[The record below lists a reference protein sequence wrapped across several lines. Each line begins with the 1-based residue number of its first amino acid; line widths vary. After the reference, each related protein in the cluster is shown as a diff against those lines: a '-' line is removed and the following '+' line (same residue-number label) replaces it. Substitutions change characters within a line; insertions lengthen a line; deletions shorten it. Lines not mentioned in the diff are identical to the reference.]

1 MNEKL
6 LFSHVKNIYP
16 DEWEKF
22 NITKMGVKP
31 YQVLPELL
39 ENSIKQGF
47 LSKQNDSL
55 LIKLHMKFK
64 LFRFLL
70 LVLFLIS
77 IICLT
82 RT

>member
-6 LFSHVKNIYP
+6 LFSHIKKLYP

-31 YQVLPELL
+31 YEVLPELL

-55 LIKLHMKFK
+55 LAKLRMKFK
-64 LFRFLL
+64 LFKFLSL
-70 LVLFLIS
+70 GLFLAS
-77 IICLT
+77 ILCLT
-82 RT
+82 GI